1 FLDVLHDLIVVQLD
15 SVVDLPNLS
24 GLIDEIKLGAV
35 DDLIRFGFQLDIG
48 FEGFPRRLLDL
59 LEGIAREEMPV
70 GEIHVVLLGELVDRL
85 LIVPLRIDAEGNDLH
100 IQPFKFQPL
109 LEERHVGRHR
119 GTDGVAIGE
128 DEIGEPPLA
137 LQIGQLEGLSV
148 LVHRIELRYL
158 PRDLRFAFRVL
169 TGGGGTSAGETIGDV
184 QRLPYEN
191 SREETDSTEPCDP
204 LQLFA
209 AVFHRMPLPSLI
221 AKDPG
226 GSDVPSFLAGLE
238 MFRPALSY
246 DITQREGT
254 GRK

>member
-1 FLDVLHDLIVVQLD
+1 F
-15 SVVDLPNLS
+15 
-24 GLIDEIKLGAV
+24 
-35 DDLIRFGFQLDIG
+35 
-48 FEGFPRRLLDL
+48 
-59 LEGIAREEMPV
+59 
-70 GEIHVVLLGELVDRL
+70 
-85 LIVPLRIDAEGNDLH
+85 
-100 IQPFKFQPL
+100 
-109 LEERHVGRHR
+109 
-119 GTDGVAIGE
+119 
-128 DEIGEPPLA
+128 
-137 LQIGQLEGLSV
+137 
-148 LVHRIELRYL
+148 ELRNL

-169 TGGGGTSAGETIGDV
+169 TGGGGTSAGDTIGDV

-254 GRK
+254 GRKTKNRHFPIREVTVFCPKGENPRRQFIRSASVFRSASRTVRRRKKSTVQGG